1 MEKQFMN
8 FMNIC
13 QKSEK
18 SKKLNPMMRNLFC
31 EDVVSNYKKGLM
43 DKNNLKWSIN
53 WYKKSLKDGDFD
65 WDEYNEHHKKSKRK
79 NNKRK
84 TNKRRRSRTNKRRSR
99 TNKRRTNK
107 RRRSRTNKRRTLRK
121 HGGSCHKRPNVSL
134 EFLSNTGFPRR
145 GQPMDNMGSILE
157 ALSPKHHTHHRPQT
171 TSSCDGKRPNEYF
184 NMKKRLGNRTPK
196 RQRPTQLLDNP
207 EQLLRMLGNVTP
219 KRRRPKT
226 QHLEME
232 NQLFDMGE
240 IIGNRAPQG
249 SSQIFEDLTPKCR
262 KHRHNKTIQLSPLIM
277 NPLKGKKKKKKKERK
292 RKREGKK

>member
-1 MEKQFMN
+1 M
-8 FMNIC
+8 
-13 QKSEK
+13 
-18 SKKLNPMMRNLFC
+18 
-31 EDVVSNYKKGLM
+31 
-43 DKNNLKWSIN
+43 
-53 WYKKSLKDGDFD
+53 
-65 WDEYNEHHKKSKRK
+65 
-79 NNKRK
+79 
-84 TNKRRRSRTNKRRSR
+84 
-99 TNKRRTNK
+99 
-107 RRRSRTNKRRTLRK
+107 
-121 HGGSCHKRPNVSL
+121 SL

-145 GQPMDNMGSILE
+145 GQPMNNMGSILE

-226 QHLEME
+226 KHLEME
-232 NQLFDMGE
+232 NQFFDMGE

-277 NPLKGKKKKKKKERK
+277 NPLKGKKKKKKKK
-292 RKREGKK
+292 GKGKGKGKNK